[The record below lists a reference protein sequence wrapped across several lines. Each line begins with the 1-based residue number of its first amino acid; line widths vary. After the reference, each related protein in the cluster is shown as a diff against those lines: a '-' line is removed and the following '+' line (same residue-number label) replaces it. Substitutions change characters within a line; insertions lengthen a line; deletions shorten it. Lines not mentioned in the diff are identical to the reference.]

1 MHAQAART
9 KEDRSIEYEMDER
22 ANQRNRSTA
31 HKSCVC
37 IYKCSIKKNYTYGFA
52 SSCRCDSKQNINE
65 KLFHKGYGYAQ
76 INLNSLM
83 MRHTVKYLQR
93 AIITQLQNTK
103 SYFMRY
109 LIC

>member
-1 MHAQAART
+1 MPPHFTCKVVVFSFAPWL
-9 KEDRSIEYEMDER
+9 KVLLHGD
-22 ANQRNRSTA
+22 
-31 HKSCVC
+31 
-37 IYKCSIKKNYTYGFA
+37 KCSIKKNYTYGFA